1 MIINTSCYL
10 NTFVFWFFVI
20 FECSLLSITH
30 KIALISFKKWAWYS
44 KISSFTCFF
53 RTNRPHT
60 HLFSHFFNSI
70 QLKLNAIMF
79 DVCFH
84 LRVTYDYHLS
94 CPFVDHKLTFSFTK
108 NFLLVSKC
116 RIALAKC
123 WFLFHRQTHMSDAI
137 LSIDFNVIRL
147 LLLNLE

>member
-53 RTNRPHT
+53 HIFRTKIDLT
-60 HLFSHFFNSI
+60 HISFPIFNSI

-116 RIALAKC
+116 KLFQIARMMC
-123 WFLFHRQTHMSDAI
+123 WFLFLPTIKHTY
-137 LSIDFNVIRL
+137 FL
-147 LLLNLE
+147 LHLL